1 YMDAYSIHIYD
12 GINVVGEDTR
22 RSGSNA
28 EAVLD
33 LVESYQYAAFG
44 SKKPFVISEYG
55 GIDSETSGLAYQD
68 PGSNRTVGSL
78 NHILFTLLER
88 EDNLLHS
95 IPFICD
101 KSTWYITEA
110 NNYGSYGAVLMIPTT
125 IPTSSVLTGLQ
136 WQYTPKVYFYEL
148 WKGVTGNRFDITTTN
163 PDIQSI
169 GFRDGSTIYIALDN
183 LEDEAETVSLLN
195 SATESTLSNIEIR
208 RCESNYD
215 QGILFSVEYPGTLPE
230 SITMQKDEAIIIKA
244 TLGGE
249 STTSNAIR
257 RNRYYSTSNLQAI
270 TASSTITYKFSGV
283 PTTTYGRAT
292 ARMSI
297 GRDLSASKN
306 PTFYV
311 NGTQVSVPTDWKGY
325 DQEPRGTT
333 FFGMIEVPFS
343 TSLLNE
349 SGEQTIT
356 MKFSDGGGYVSSV
369 ILDVEAYDYR
379 PTSDLGSL
387 SNGDFESGKIS
398 WTPFS
403 KGGEATIV
411 SGDAARSG
419 AYAGKVAGEAALAQ
433 RIVFSADQ
441 QYKISAWVK
450 SSADSGQV
458 TLATSNG
465 DKKTFSTTKEYTF
478 IEYSFN
484 TVSEETDV
492 IVRFENNDGD
502 DTIYIDDVVFTVE

>member
-1 YMDAYSIHIYD
+1 
-12 GINVVGEDTR
+12 
-22 RSGSNA
+22 
-28 EAVLD
+28 
-33 LVESYQYAAFG
+33 
-44 SKKPFVISEYG
+44 
-55 GIDSETSGLAYQD
+55 
-68 PGSNRTVGSL
+68 
-78 NHILFTLLER
+78 
-88 EDNLLHS
+88 
-95 IPFICD
+95 
-101 KSTWYITEA
+101 
-110 NNYGSYGAVLMIPTT
+110 
-125 IPTSSVLTGLQ
+125 
-136 WQYTPKVYFYEL
+136 
-148 WKGVTGNRFDITTTN
+148 
-163 PDIQSI
+163 
-169 GFRDGSTIYIALDN
+169 
-183 LEDEAETVSLLN
+183 
-195 SATESTLSNIEIR
+195 
-208 RCESNYD
+208 
-215 QGILFSVEYPGTLPE
+215 
-230 SITMQKDEAIIIKA
+230 
-244 TLGGE
+244 
-249 STTSNAIR
+249 
-257 RNRYYSTSNLQAI
+257 
-270 TASSTITYKFSGV
+270 
-283 PTTTYGRAT
+283 
-292 ARMSI
+292 
-297 GRDLSASKN
+297 
-306 PTFYV
+306 
-311 NGTQVSVPTDWKGY
+311 
-325 DQEPRGTT
+325 
-333 FFGMIEVPFS
+333 VPFS